1 MSIGLGFI
9 VSLCLFYFVFRL
21 EVMIEQVR
29 RGNGLERR
37 GANEE
42 TLPRDLGE
50 DEMIIMRVMMM
61 VIMIIVMVSSLIY
74 GILTLGNFIRNIQS
88 SPLCR

>member
-9 VSLCLFYFVFRL
+9 VSLCLFCFVFRL

-29 RGNGLERR
+29 RGNALERR

-42 TLPRDLGE
+42 TLPRDLGNDM
-50 DEMIIMRVMMM
+50 DEMMK
-61 VIMIIVMVSSLIY
+61 
-74 GILTLGNFIRNIQS
+74 
-88 SPLCR
+88 